1 MARAAASVAIQRQ
14 GHAADMFAIA
24 ESCHEIQWRFHKL
37 NSLLQPHHA
46 EHRLTCNAPVG
57 LLEGVRTAVGS
68 CHADW

>member
-1 MARAAASVAIQRQ
+1 
-14 GHAADMFAIA
+14 MFAIA